1 MSIVLLQDLIDIK
14 KRKQSELEFY
24 TAQLNDLKLKMS
36 FIKQEIDLTS
46 QIIVM
51 IEKEEILDMRKY
63 LRDKEWQHLV
73 EILQT

>member
-24 TAQLNDLKLKMS
+24 NTQLNELKIKMS
-36 FIKQEIDLTS
+36 FIKHEIELTS

-51 IEKEEILDMRKY
+51 IEKEDILDLRKY
-63 LRDKEWQHLV
+63 LRDKE
-73 EILQT
+73 